1 MEHDDEVGLLV
12 WQYNKNNKMNSEV
25 KSQMANDNI
34 FCNHYRQ
41 KNKTLLLWLTYLTIQ
56 MLPFSWTIH
65 EVFGIV
71 QFIVWCP
78 TALFKNI
85 DDESKMLVAFN
96 RLNHKT

>member
-1 MEHDDEVGLLV
+1 MTTYSVTTTDKK
-12 WQYNKNNKMNSEV
+12 KNTFTVVNLSDHSNV
-25 KSQMANDNI
+25 
-34 FCNHYRQ
+34 
-41 KNKTLLLWLTYLTIQ
+41 TILQ
-56 MLPFSWTIH
+56 RFSWTIH